1 MEVLFKESISI
12 ETIGGVNLQ
21 TPEGVY
27 GAILGKLHRD
37 SSLLR
42 YLFREYECVL
52 NPMLEFGLFSCFELA
67 EQSWF
72 TIAIPL
78 ENIKYIKGKL
88 KVRHK
93 SKDARTARDAK
104 LLEAEQKPSRFDTVY
119 YKFTPFGLDIFTHR
133 FSQLIVTSEECKRK
147 AKLLI
152 FIAQEQRIT
161 GLPNLSVIHL
171 GFYLCSLYS
180 ERADYE
186 QVINKFTQSLTCL
199 FSWCSRGVG

>member
-1 MEVLFKESISI
+1 MLFNESITI
-12 ETIGGVNLQ
+12 ETKGHSNLQ

-27 GAILGKLHRD
+27 GAILGKFHTD
-37 SSLLR
+37 SSPLR
-42 YLFREYECVL
+42 YLFRDYECIL
-52 NPMLEFGLFSCFELA
+52 NPVLEFCLFSCFELA

-72 TIAIPL
+72 TIAVPL
-78 ENIKYIKGKL
+78 EYIKGNL

-104 LLEAEQKPSRFDTVY
+104 LLEAEQKPSHFDTVY

-133 FSQLIVTSEECKRK
+133 FSQLIITSEGCKKK

-152 FIAQEQRIT
+152 FISQEQRP
-161 GLPNLSVIHL
+161 LHQCVIHL

-180 ERADYE
+180 EKADYE
-186 QVINKFTQSLTCL
+186 QVTN
-199 FSWCSRGVG
+199 

>member
-1 MEVLFKESISI
+1 MTDYLGRRKKIDIVEVLFKESVSI
-12 ETIGGVNLQ
+12 ETKGCINLQ

-27 GAILGKLHRD
+27 GAILGKLHTD
-37 SSLLR
+37 SSPLR
-42 YLFREYECVL
+42 YLFRDYECVL
-52 NPMLEFGLFSCFELA
+52 NPVLEFCLFSCFELA

-78 ENIKYIKGKL
+78 NNIEYIKGKF

-93 SKDARTARDAK
+93 SKDTKTARDAK
-104 LLEAEQKPSRFDTVY
+104 LLEAEQKPSRSDTVY
-119 YKFTPFGLDIFTHR
+119 YKFTPFGLDIFTNR
-133 FSQLIVTSEECKRK
+133 FSQFVITSEGCNRN

-161 GLPNLSVIHL
+161 GIRHQSVMYL

-186 QVINKFTQSLTCL
+186 
-199 FSWCSRGVG
+199 